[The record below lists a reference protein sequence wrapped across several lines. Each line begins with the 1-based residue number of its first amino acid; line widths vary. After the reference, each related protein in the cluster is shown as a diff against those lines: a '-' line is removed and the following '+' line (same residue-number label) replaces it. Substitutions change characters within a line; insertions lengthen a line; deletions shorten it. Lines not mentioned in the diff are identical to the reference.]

1 MQNRKKTERYLK
13 NGIDILLL
21 ILSFLGSAFLAKSH
35 AGSGSGF
42 FGLAGWEIYFLLF
55 LCLAWNIGARAFGLY
70 DEFRVKAFID
80 ELGALCEN
88 ILLQVFLAMAILFVV
103 KARAFSRFFLFAFCI
118 LMLVALVLS

>member
-55 LCLAWNIGARAFGLY
+55 LCLAWNMSWARC
-70 DEFRVKAFID
+70 VKTS
-80 ELGALCEN
+80 CC
-88 ILLQVFLAMAILFVV
+88 
-103 KARAFSRFFLFAFCI
+103 RFFWPWRSCLWSKPGLFPVFFC
-118 LMLVALVLS
+118 LPFAS